1 MSHLDLRTYKA
12 RSLHEALRLVRA
24 DLGDD
29 AAVLHTREIPT
40 GFLSRWWSSPQV
52 EVTASAE
59 VDVPSRFSDET
70 IESEVATPTPKNSP
84 AADTFDFRNRIR
96 TNLDRSSSP
105 HAPSLD
111 DLARQIAIRTAQEQP
126 QAETWSYA
134 KCHAWLTKQKFVADY
149 ANELLTRLTSA
160 NNKLETS
167 DTAWKEQLV
176 PMIASDITLGGAL
189 ARPTAGPRVVA
200 LVGPTGVGKTTT
212 IAKLAAHHRLREK
225 WRVGLITVDTYR
237 IAAVEQLR
245 TYADIMDLPMEIV
258 TSPREMR
265 SAVGKL
271 ADMDLI
277 LIDTAGRSPRDE
289 VRVRELKSV
298 LTEAAPD
305 EVHLVLSAVASEES
319 MISAIDR
326 FQPVGVSRLLISKLD
341 ETDHLASVL
350 TPILGSKLP
359 LSYTTHGQTVP
370 DDISVADGLRL
381 AKQMLQLT

>member
-12 RSLHEALRLVRA
+12 SSLHEALRLVRA

-29 AAVLHTREIPT
+29 AAVLHTREVPA
-40 GFLSRWWSSPQV
+40 GFFSRWWSPPQI

-59 VDVPSRFSDET
+59 VDVPSRFSEEVQPAPVSKAVSA
-70 IESEVATPTPKNSP
+70 ESA
-84 AADTFDFRNRIR
+84 FDFRNRLR
-96 TNLDRSSSP
+96 TNLQRESSP
-105 HAPSLD
+105 NGSSLE
-111 DLARQIAIRTAQEQP
+111 DLAHQLASERHARESVNTGWNLARCQSWLQEQKFS
-126 QAETWSYA
+126 QVDISRLLENLFAEAET
-134 KCHAWLTKQKFVADY
+134 L
-149 ANELLTRLTSA
+149 SA
-160 NNKLETS
+160 GWQESLIPRISEEIPL
-167 DTAWKEQLV
+167 A
-176 PMIASDITLGGAL
+176 GAL
-189 ARPTAGPRVVA
+189 ARPVAGPRVVA

-245 TYADIMDLPMEIV
+245 TYADIMDLPMEVV

-265 SAVGKL
+265 SAMGKY
-271 ADMDLI
+271 ADMDLV

-319 MISAIDR
+319 MQMAIER
-326 FQPVGVSRLLISKLD
+326 FRPVGVSRLLISKLD
-341 ETDHLASVL
+341 ETDHLASVFRSVV
-350 TPILGSKLP
+350 GSQLP

-370 DDISVADGLRL
+370 DDISVADGQRI
-381 AKQMLQLT
+381 ARQMLQLT

>member
-1 MSHLDLRTYKA
+1 MSHLDLRTYRA
-12 RSLHEALRLVRA
+12 RSLHEALQLVRA
-24 DLGDD
+24 DLGND
-29 AAVLHTREIPT
+29 AAVLHTREVPAGI
-40 GFLSRWWSSPQV
+40 LSRLWSSPQI
-52 EVTASAE
+52 EVTASAD
-59 VDVPSRFSDET
+59 VDVPSRFSHEDFAAAKSTEFD
-70 IESEVATPTPKNSP
+70 PTDSS
-84 AADTFDFRNRIR
+84 AADGFEFRNRMR
-96 TNLDRSSSP
+96 ASLHDASHS
-105 HAPSLD
+105 HGPSLE
-111 DLARQIAIRTAQEQP
+111 DLARAANQPSSTPKPNSASAGTALNWLLEQKFAPAFAQSLLQQIGPVDFPDTRWQEQLISP
-126 QAETWSYA
+126 IA
-134 KCHAWLTKQKFVADY
+134 
-149 ANELLTRLTSA
+149 ANISLA
-160 NNKLETS
+160 G
-167 DTAWKEQLV
+167 
-176 PMIASDITLGGAL
+176 PL
-189 ARPTAGPRVVA
+189 ARPTDGPRCVA

-212 IAKLAAHHRLREK
+212 IAKLAAHHRIREK

-245 TYADIMDLPMEIV
+245 TYADIMDLPMEVV

-298 LTEAAPD
+298 LSEACPD

-326 FQPVGVSRLLISKLD
+326 FRPVGVSRLLISKLD

-350 TPILGSKLP
+350 SPIMHSQLP

-370 DDISVADGLRL
+370 DDISVADSQRM
-381 AKQMLQLT
+381 ARQMLQL